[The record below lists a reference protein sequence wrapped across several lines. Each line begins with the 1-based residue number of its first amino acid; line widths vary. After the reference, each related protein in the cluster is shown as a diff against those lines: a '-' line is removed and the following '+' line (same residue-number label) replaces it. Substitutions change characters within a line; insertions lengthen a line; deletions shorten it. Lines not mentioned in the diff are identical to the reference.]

1 MTPIFEHS
9 FHLKTSL
16 WQGGACGDKIT
27 HCVAGDMG
35 LCAFASC
42 LVRRGD
48 VSPAASPSGACG
60 FLRFGRGGWQST
72 SSAKRESSSISLSR
86 FQVQPS
92 ARSIPIGL
100 QFNPSAVFSV
110 NECISFYELRFTV
123 LVLGE
128 WVQHYRVTTKGLT
141 PERGRFCLA
150 YAPISC
156 FKQ

>member
-16 WQGGACGDKIT
+16 WQGGACGNKIT

-110 NECISFYELRFTV
+110 NECISFYELRFTI
-123 LVLGE
+123 LVLGGMGPALPSYYKRFNTRKGE
-128 WVQHYRVTTKGLT
+128 ILPCIVTLLIVT
-141 PERGRFCLA
+141 R
-150 YAPISC
+150 
-156 FKQ
+156 